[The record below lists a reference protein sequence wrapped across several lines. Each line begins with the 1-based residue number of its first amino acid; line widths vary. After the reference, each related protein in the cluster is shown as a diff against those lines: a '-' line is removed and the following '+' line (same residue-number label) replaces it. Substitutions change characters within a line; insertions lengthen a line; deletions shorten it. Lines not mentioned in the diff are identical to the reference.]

1 MKALQSLTA
10 LFIGQVTDAK
20 NVNLWV
26 EDGELVCTQ
35 GEPIDGFEIKY
46 TVNIDMSGVA
56 IEPQMLMMHLVNWL
70 NQYDVQRSEKGL
82 PNPSFATELLDNGR
96 CDIKLKIDIQEAYSL
111 VENEA
116 GNWSV
121 DGIRYKCVSD
131 FTQTVDADN
140 LPMLLIVNGYD
151 SDLPAC

>member
-1 MKALQSLTA
+1 MKALQSLTT

-20 NVNLWV
+20 NVNIWA

-35 GEPIDGFEIKY
+35 GGSIDGFEIKY
-46 TVNIDMSGVA
+46 TVNIDMMGVA
-56 IEPQMLMMHLVNWL
+56 LAPQVLMMHLVNWL

-82 PNPSFATELLDNGR
+82 PNPTFATELLDNGR

-111 VENEA
+111 VENED

-121 DGIRYKCVSD
+121 DDARYECVSD
-131 FTQTVDADN
+131 FTQTVDASE
-140 LPMLLIVNGYD
+140 LPPLIFVNGTD
-151 SDLPAC
+151 GDLPPC